1 MHIPS
6 DCERLKVAVLDTGID
21 MSHPDFDD
29 ENRVR
34 ELRTWVSTAAGSD
47 KSGHGTHIV
56 STILSLTR
64 NVDVYVAKITE
75 GNTIKTTD
83 QIAEVRPSH
92 MADIKYSGIGPG
104 LS

>member
-1 MHIPS
+1 VDTHIPT

-21 MSHPDFDD
+21 IKHPDFDA
-29 ENRVR
+29 EERIK
-34 ELRTWVSTAAGSD
+34 ELRSWANTAAGSD

-64 NVDVYVAKITE
+64 NVDVYVAKIAE

-83 QIAEVRPSH
+83 QIAEVRPSY
-92 MADIKYSGIGPG
+92 MARIDTQILP
-104 LS
+104 